1 MAKILS
7 PTNIIFLDVD
17 GVLNN
22 MAFLKGKDIGEEIDM
37 RAVERLAEIYKECD
51 CRIVLSSSW
60 RELCGS
66 ETKEP
71 HSMYRYLEDCLGK
84 YGMEIM
90 DVTPVIMSNRPE
102 EIAAWLEENR
112 SLVKNF
118 VSLDD
123 DFDEKHYK
131 NFGLGG
137 HLVKTK
143 FYVDDETKG
152 GLLKEHV
159 KKAKRIL
166 KGN

>member
-7 PTNIIFLDVD
+7 QTNIIFLDVD
-17 GVLNN
+17 GVLNS
-22 MAFLKGKDIGEEIDM
+22 MAYLKGKDIGEEIDM

-51 CRIVLSSSW
+51 CRIILSSSW
-60 RELCGS
+60 RELRGS

-71 HSMYRYLEDCLGK
+71 HSMYRYLEDCLGQ
-84 YGMEIM
+84 YGMEIV
-90 DVTPVIMSNRPE
+90 DVTPVRMSNRPE
-102 EIAAWLEENR
+102 EIATWLKENG
-112 SLVKNF
+112 SLVKNY

-131 NFGLGG
+131 HFGLGG
-137 HLVKTK
+137 HLVRTE

-152 GLLKEHV
+152 GLQAGHV

-166 KGN
+166 KGY

>member
-7 PTNIIFLDVD
+7 PANIIFLDVD

-22 MAFLKGKDIGEEIDM
+22 MAYLKGKDIGKEIDM
-37 RAVERLAEIYKECD
+37 RAVERLAEIYNECD

-60 RELCGS
+60 RELRDS

-71 HSMYRYLEDCLGK
+71 LSMYRYLEDCLGE
-84 YGMEIM
+84 YGMKIV
-90 DVTPVIMSNRPE
+90 DVTPMIMSNRPE
-102 EIAAWLEENR
+102 EIAAWLKENGNM
-112 SLVKNF
+112 VKNF

-123 DFDEKHYK
+123 DFDEKHYR

-137 HLVKTK
+137 HLIRTE
-143 FYVDDETKG
+143 FYVNDETKG

-159 KKAKRIL
+159 KKAKKIL
-166 KGN
+166 KGD

>member
-22 MAFLKGKDIGEEIDM
+22 MAYLEGKDIGEEIDM
-37 RAVERLAEIYKECD
+37 RAVERLEKIYKEYD
-51 CRIVLSSSW
+51 CKIVLSSSW

-66 ETKEP
+66 EIKEP
-71 HSMYRYLEDCLGK
+71 HSMYKYLEDCLGK
-84 YGMEIM
+84 YGMKIV

-102 EIAAWLEENR
+102 EIAAWLKENDNMI
-112 SLVKNF
+112 KNF

-137 HLVKTK
+137 HLVKTE
-143 FYVDDETKG
+143 FYVNDETKG
-152 GLLKEHV
+152 GLLEEHV
-159 KKAKRIL
+159 EKAKRIL